1 MPVKTLPPNTY
12 TVVRSYVPWSK
23 RFKYQVEAER
33 PVDTYV
39 LDEDELAK
47 FKKGKRVRSYGGYE
61 ERRFHRDIGR
71 LPREGEWYLVIS
83 NFGEEPSAVYYE
95 VSNPL

>member
-12 TVVRSYVPWSK
+12 TVVRTYIPWSK
-23 RFKYQVEAER
+23 RFNFLVDADY
-33 PVDTYV
+33 PVDTYM

-47 FKKGKRVRSYGGYE
+47 FRQGKIVRSYGGYE

-71 LPREGEWYLVIS
+71 LPYGGEWYLVIS
-83 NFGEEPSAVYYE
+83 NFGEQSSDVYYE